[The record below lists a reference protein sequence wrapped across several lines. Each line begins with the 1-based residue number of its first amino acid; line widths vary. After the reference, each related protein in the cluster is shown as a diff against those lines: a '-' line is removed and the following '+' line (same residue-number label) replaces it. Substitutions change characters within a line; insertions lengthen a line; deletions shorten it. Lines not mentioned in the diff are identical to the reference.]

1 MAVSDNASLYAF
13 LWKNLGGLHRVW
25 VEILYGTFFAVLAA
39 TFLWIM
45 WQGKKNSLQRP
56 ETLEVAFLFTLI
68 PLFSP
73 LGWYY
78 NYLYAF
84 PAVVLLLN
92 DIGRL
97 PRTHRYILGGNL
109 LIIGG
114 SLREILG
121 KTLFRFYNRKSLMV
135 INYLVVLFYLA
146 YVRLKKRA

>member
-1 MAVSDNASLYAF
+1 MMRL
-13 LWKNLGGLHRVW
+13 
-25 VEILYGTFFAVLAA
+25 
-39 TFLWIM
+39 
-45 WQGKKNSLQRP
+45 GKKNSLERP

-78 NYLYAF
+78 NYLYAL

-92 DIGRL
+92 
-97 PRTHRYILGGNL
+97 YIDRFPSALKYIQAGNFI
-109 LIIGG
+109 IIGA

-135 INYLVVLFYLA
+135 INALIMLGGLA
-146 YVRLKKRA
+146 YLRLKKRA